1 MEEEREI
8 EGITEDTP
16 DDITDFVR
24 ANDVADKY
32 TVMLKQKPDGGG
44 TAQTLRSFANYYP
57 NVNTLGREWGPGSY
71 SLVFSWRAKGLNNK
85 METVTKEF
93 KIELP
98 ARAWLHEHN
107 QFLLERAKKMQLQ
120 TEEELK
126 VEAMRNRIVGPT
138 APVQPVSDF
147 DNLKKMLDLAKSI
160 GVPIGGPAKPEPKE
174 KEKKSF
180 SERMV
185 DMAPAITA
193 FGAVVA
199 PIVVAL
205 ITRPKPPDD
214 KSTQNLLLQHIL
226 TQSQKPQED
235 GVMKSFVPFLMGTMK
250 QLMDFKQ
257 SMEPEEKQGLVEKIF
272 DKLAPMVP
280 QVLALATMPKPQ
292 LEANPMVK
300 MARNLPD
307 VKNMQADTELAF
319 MGIQRLDEVY
329 GFQQANDIMT
339 VFGLQRPPELQ
350 DNYQTFP
357 SVGFGPDGLP
367 VKSPESVQED
377 LRSAK
382 MPDQSPNDTANDD
395 NGLEM

>member
-1 MEEEREI
+1 
-8 EGITEDTP
+8 
-16 DDITDFVR
+16 
-24 ANDVADKY
+24 
-32 TVMLKQKPDGGG
+32 
-44 TAQTLRSFANYYP
+44 
-57 NVNTLGREWGPGSY
+57 
-71 SLVFSWRAKGLNNK
+71 
-85 METVTKEF
+85 
-93 KIELP
+93 
-98 ARAWLHEHN
+98 
-107 QFLLERAKKMQLQ
+107 
-120 TEEELK
+120 
-126 VEAMRNRIVGPT
+126 
-138 APVQPVSDF
+138 
-147 DNLKKMLDLAKSI
+147 
-160 GVPIGGPAKPEPKE
+160 
-174 KEKKSF
+174 
-180 SERMV
+180 
-185 DMAPAITA
+185 
-193 FGAVVA
+193 
-199 PIVVAL
+199 
-205 ITRPKPPDD
+205 
-214 KSTQNLLLQHIL
+214 
-226 TQSQKPQED
+226 
-235 GVMKSFVPFLMGTMK
+235 MKSFVPFLMGTMK

-367 VKSPESVQED
+367 VRSPESVQED

>member
-1 MEEEREI
+1 MEDEQREI
-8 EGITEDTP
+8 EGINEDTP

-71 SLVFSWRAKGLNNK
+71 SLVFSWRAKNLANK

-98 ARAWLHEHN
+98 IRAWMHEHN
-107 QFLLERAKKMQLQ
+107 QFLMERAKKMQLE
-120 TEEELK
+120 TEEEMK
-126 VEAMRNRIVGPT
+126 VEAMRNRIVGPS

-147 DNLKKMLDLAKSI
+147 ENLKKMLELAKSI

-180 SERMV
+180 TDRMV
-185 DMAPAITA
+185 DMAPFIV
-193 FGAVVA
+193 AVGGVVG
-199 PIVVAL
+199 PIVTAI

-214 KSTQNLLLQHIL
+214 KSTQNMLLQHLL
-226 TQSQKPQED
+226 TQRPPED
-235 GVMKSFVPFLMGTMK
+235 TTMKSVLPFLMGSLK
-250 QLMDFKQ
+250 QIMDFKQ

-280 QVLALATMPKPQ
+280 QVLALATMPRPQ

-307 VKNMQADTELAF
+307 VKNMQADSELAF

-367 VKSPESVQED
+367 VRSPESVQED

-382 MPDQSPNDTANDD
+382 MPDVTQNDNTSDD
-395 NGLEM
+395 NGSDM